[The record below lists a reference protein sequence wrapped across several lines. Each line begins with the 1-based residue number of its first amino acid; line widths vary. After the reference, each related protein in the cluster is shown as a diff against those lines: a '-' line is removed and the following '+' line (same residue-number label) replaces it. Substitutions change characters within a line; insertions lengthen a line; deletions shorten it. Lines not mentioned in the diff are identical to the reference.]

1 MMARFS
7 GTTDGDYSWA
17 SFFLLGLFRKSD
29 SAATELRLYRCSYI
43 QYLFV
48 LRKGKKCFLCER
60 GAIPTLASNSKLHFC
75 NGLQM
80 PEEASASESASEIIT
95 GLRLNNYSG
104 ITRQSLAMTGFAA
117 RLV

>member
-1 MMARFS
+1 MIARVVIER
-7 GTTDGDYSWA
+7 GG
-17 SFFLLGLFRKSD
+17 
-29 SAATELRLYRCSYI
+29 ATESTISCS
-43 QYLFV
+43 
-48 LRKGKKCFLCER
+48 
-60 GAIPTLASNSKLHFC
+60 IPTLASNSKLHFG
-75 NGLQM
+75 NRLQK